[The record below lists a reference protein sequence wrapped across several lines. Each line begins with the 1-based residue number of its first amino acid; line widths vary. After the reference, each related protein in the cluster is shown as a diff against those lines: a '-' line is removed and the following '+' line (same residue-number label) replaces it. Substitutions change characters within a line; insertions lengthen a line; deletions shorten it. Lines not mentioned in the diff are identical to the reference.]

1 MAIYINSTII
11 NERKKEELAE
21 LEKANITL
29 QLALKEA
36 RIKELE
42 EQNAVIMLDL
52 AQMKGGISN
61 VV

>member
-21 LEKANITL
+21 LEKANITFE
-29 QLALKEA
+29 LALKEA